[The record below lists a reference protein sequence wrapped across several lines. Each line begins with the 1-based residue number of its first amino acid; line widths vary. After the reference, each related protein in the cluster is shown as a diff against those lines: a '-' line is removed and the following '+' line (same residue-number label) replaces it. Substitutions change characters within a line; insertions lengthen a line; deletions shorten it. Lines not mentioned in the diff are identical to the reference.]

1 MYLIMMAV
9 TTIRIE
15 KSTREALRL
24 CGFKGQTY
32 NEIILNLI
40 NKKGP
45 TQRPQIEMNEDEKG
59 DFDD

>member
-45 TQRPQIEMNEDEKG
+45 AQRPQIEMNEVGKNEE
-59 DFDD
+59 

>member
-1 MYLIMMAV
+1 MMAV

-45 TQRPQIEMNEDEKG
+45 AQRPQIEMNEVGKNEE
-59 DFDD
+59 